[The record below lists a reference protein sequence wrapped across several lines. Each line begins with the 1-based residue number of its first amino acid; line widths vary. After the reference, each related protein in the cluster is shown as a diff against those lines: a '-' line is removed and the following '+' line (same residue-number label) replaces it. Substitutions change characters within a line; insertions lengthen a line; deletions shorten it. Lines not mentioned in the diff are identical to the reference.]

1 MKYVTGMVLALCV
14 AGNVQASSSVDKA
27 LQQGAATNKL
37 LTEVLIALSQPKD
50 TAPLNYDKRSTC
62 IYDNRLYT
70 EGSLIE
76 VKEKLLS
83 CSGANGIRN
92 AAWFEEKEG
101 K

>member
-1 MKYVTGMVLALCV
+1 MKYVAGMVLALCV
-14 AGNVQASSSVDKA
+14 SGSVQASPIEI
-27 LQQGAATNKL
+27 QQGAVTNKL
-37 LTEVLIALSQPKD
+37 LTEMLIALSQPKD

-92 AAWFEEKEG
+92 AAWFEEK
-101 K
+101 KVK